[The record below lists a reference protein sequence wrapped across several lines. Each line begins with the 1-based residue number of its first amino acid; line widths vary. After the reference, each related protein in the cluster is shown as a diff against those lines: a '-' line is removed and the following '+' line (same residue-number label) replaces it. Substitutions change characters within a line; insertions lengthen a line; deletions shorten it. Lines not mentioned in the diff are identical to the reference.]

1 MGRWE
6 PDTRGRLE
14 RAAIELYLKQG
25 FDQTTVAQITQH
37 AGLTTRT
44 FFRHF
49 ADKRDV
55 LFVGQDELRER
66 VAKTIA
72 AAPTRWS
79 PVRAG
84 ASGLNIAAAALQMRR
99 EEAKDRRAL
108 IRATPEL
115 RERELAGY
123 AAMTET
129 VAEALTEHGLENRA
143 ARVTAAA
150 ILAAFQVAFEYWG
163 DHPDRELPQ
172 LVNETLDELR
182 SIADSDF

>member
-1 MGRWE
+1 MGRWQ

-14 RAAIELYLKQG
+14 RAAIELYLEQG
-25 FDQTTVAQITQH
+25 FGQTTVAQITER

-72 AAPTRWS
+72 AAPAAW
-79 PVRAG
+79 PAVKAA

-99 EEAKDRRAL
+99 EEAEDRRTL
-108 IRATPEL
+108 IRTTPEL
-115 RERELAGY
+115 RERELIVY
-123 AAMTET
+123 AMMAET
-129 VAEALTEHGLENRA
+129 VAEALTERGLGDRA

-172 LVNETLDELR
+172 LVNETLDELKG
-182 SIADSDF
+182 IAGADF

>member
-14 RAAIELYLKQG
+14 RAAVELYLEQG
-25 FDQTTVAQITQH
+25 FEQTTVAQITLR

-55 LFVGQDELRER
+55 LFVGQGELRER

-72 AAPTRWS
+72 AAPSAWS
-79 PVRAG
+79 AVKAG

-99 EEAKDRRAL
+99 EEAADRRTL

-115 RERELAGY
+115 RERELAVY
-123 AAMTET
+123 AAMAET
-129 VAEALTEHGLENRA
+129 VAEALTERGVEHRT

-150 ILAAFQVAFEYWG
+150 ILAAFQVAFESWG

-172 LVNETLDELR
+172 LVSETLDELK
-182 SIADSDF
+182 SITGSDF